1 MHYKD
6 QLHRELFV
14 ESPPKRIVSLVPS
27 QTELLV
33 DLGLASSIVGL
44 TKFCVHPIGFKESK
58 TIVGGTKQVHYDT
71 IESLNP
77 DIIICN
83 KEENTKEMVLE
94 LEKIAPVWVSDVYTV
109 EDNLQLIEM
118 LGELFAVTKSAEQLS
133 QKIEMAY
140 GEFKAF
146 MEDKARKSVAYVIWK
161 NPYMVAGQNTFI
173 DSILQLHRFDNI
185 FKNHD
190 SRYPEVSEDEL
201 KNADAVFLSTEPF
214 PFKEEDVLALKNA
227 LGVQVRLVDG
237 EYFSWYG
244 SRVLKAFPYFKT
256 LHP

>member
-146 MEDKARKSVAYVIWK
+146 MEDKARKNVAYVIWK

-185 FKNHD
+185 FKNQD